1 MKLILIIFITVEMC
15 FHIDLLSQGGSNL
28 MVLLQLLHVSVSE
41 LLTNLLELVSTEMLF
56 CTGASVETS

>member
-28 MVLLQLLHVSVSE
+28 MVLQLLHVSVSE